1 MISRVISTGDALT
14 GDEIS
19 AKFGDKV
26 ALDYNTMS
34 EEERKDLDARLA
46 AAADANEIHKS
57 GVARVE
63 KTEGV

>member
-1 MISRVISTGDALT
+1 MHAREMLT
-14 GDEIS
+14 WNKIS
-19 AKFGDKV
+19 AKFGDEV
-26 ALDYNTMS
+26 AIDYNTMS

-63 KTEGV
+63 KSGGV